1 MTILGRGPIARRLL
15 ASVMLVGLSL
25 WFALPPLAGEAIRD
39 CPPGAPRGGDS
50 GSVLVAAMDGGAC
63 EHTRVGPCLTALG
76 CVTAA
81 PAIRPAA
88 ALLLTP
94 TRVIVLGAA
103 PTPQVGDLYRTG
115 PPTPPPNQI

>member
-1 MTILGRGPIARRLL
+1 
-15 ASVMLVGLSL
+15 MLVGLSL
-25 WFALPPLAGEAIRD
+25 WFALPPLAGAAIRD

-63 EHTRVGPCLTALG
+63 EHTGVGPCLTALG

-88 ALLLTP
+88 ALLVTP
-94 TRVIVLGAA
+94 ARLLVLAVA
-103 PTPQVGDLYRTG
+103 PPPPVGDLSRAR
-115 PPTPPPNQI
+115 PPTPPPNLI